1 MYNALLAFLFLIS
14 LNLFA
19 APHHKER
26 LAEFVKSVKKGE
38 VVVFDLD
45 DTLMDL
51 RYRGMGFYAEM
62 AKDADLQKKFP
73 KETQMLLDG
82 LNLDVVGYTP
92 EITLAGVG
100 LLKSEYSAFA
110 AEADAYFGSHAFTS
124 SALSW
129 DKPVA
134 GAVDFVKDLFNKG
147 AVIVYLS
154 GRSENVQ
161 DASERS
167 LKKLGFP
174 IGVAGTALFLKPEG
188 SKGKTSDFKGKV
200 GVEIQKLG
208 AVVGVFDNE
217 PANLV
222 EIRKVWGAKSA
233 KLFFV
238 NTQWAGYKME
248 EMVHTGNFF
257 WLRNFETL

>member
-1 MYNALLAFLFLIS
+1 MHSALLAFLFLIS
-14 LNLFA
+14 TSVFA
-19 APHHKER
+19 GPHHKER
-26 LAEFVKSVKKGE
+26 LAEFAKNVKKGE

-51 RYRGMGFYAEM
+51 RHRGMGFYTEM
-62 AKDADLQKKFP
+62 ARNADLQKKFP

-82 LNLDVVGYTP
+82 LSLDVIGYTP
-92 EITLAGVG
+92 QITLAGVG
-100 LLKSEYSAFA
+100 ILKSEYSAFA
-110 AEADAYFGSHAFTS
+110 READSYFGNHAFTS
-124 SALSW
+124 SALAW

-134 GAVDFVKDLFNKG
+134 GAVDFVNDLYNKG

-154 GRSENVQ
+154 GRSGNVQ
-161 DASERS
+161 GASEKS

-174 IGVAGTALFLKPEG
+174 IGVSNTAIFLKPEG
-188 SKGKTSDFKGKV
+188 SKGNTSDFKGRV
-200 GVEIQKLG
+200 GTEIQKLG
-208 AVVGVFDNE
+208 AVAGVFDNE

-222 EIRKVWGAKSA
+222 EIRKVWGAKGA

>member
-1 MYNALLAFLFLIS
+1 MHNALLAFLFLVS
-14 LNLFA
+14 TSLFA

-26 LAEFVKSVKKGE
+26 LAEFAKSVKKGE

-51 RYRGMGFYAEM
+51 RYRGMGFYTEM

-73 KETQMLLDG
+73 KETQMLIDG

-100 LLKSEYSAFA
+100 LLKSEYSAFFS
-110 AEADAYFGSHAFTS
+110 EADSYFRSHAFKS
-124 SALSW
+124 NALAW
-129 DKPVA
+129 DKPVD
-134 GAVDFVKDLFNKG
+134 GAVDFVNDLFNKG

-154 GRSENVQ
+154 GRSANVQ
-161 DASERS
+161 EASEKS

-174 IGVAGTALFLKPEG
+174 MGGANTAIFLKPEG
-188 SKGKTSDFKGKV
+188 SKGNTSDFKGRV
-200 GVEIQKLG
+200 GAEIQKLG
-208 AVVGVFDNE
+208 TVAGVFDNE

-248 EMVHTGNFF
+248 EMVHAGNVF

>member
-1 MYNALLAFLFLIS
+1 MYNALLAFLFVIS
-14 LNLFA
+14 PSVFA
-19 APHHKER
+19 APHHKDR
-26 LAEFVKSVKKGE
+26 LVEFVKNVKKGE

-51 RYRGMGFYAEM
+51 RYRGMGFYTEM
-62 AKDADLQKKFP
+62 AKDAELQKKFP

-100 LLKSEYSAFA
+100 ILKSEYSAFA
-110 AEADAYFGSHAFTS
+110 SEADSYFGSHAFTS
-124 SALSW
+124 SALAW

-134 GAVDFVKDLFNKG
+134 GAVDLVNDLFNKG

-161 DASERS
+161 DASEKS

-174 IGVAGTALFLKPEG
+174 IGVANTAIFLKPEG
-188 SKGKTSDFKGKV
+188 SRGNTSDFKGRV
-200 GVEIQKLG
+200 GTEIQKLG
-208 AVVGVFDNE
+208 TVVAVFDNE

-222 EIRKVWGAKSA
+222 QIRKVWGAKSA
-233 KLFFV
+233 KLFFL

-248 EMVHTGNFF
+248 EMVHAGNFF